1 MKRVASIML
10 VRTSAMLVVALGASL
25 SAVAAEQQTTL
36 PPLGVWR
43 DSKGRTDMVFDLKT
57 DRNPSAA
64 DEQSGLPITRKEPLV
79 PFFGLSLTRPLGG
92 SQK

>member
-1 MKRVASIML
+1 MKRATSVMLLKASPVLML
-10 VRTSAMLVVALGASL
+10 VLSGASL
-25 SAVAAEQQTTL
+25 SAVAAEQTTL

-43 DSKGRTDMVFDLKT
+43 DGKGRTDMVFDLKT

-64 DEQSGLPITRKEPLV
+64 DEQSGLPIIRKEPLV

>member
-1 MKRVASIML
+1 MKQAASITL
-10 VRTSAMLVVALGASL
+10 LPASAMLVLALGASL

-43 DSKGRTDMVFDLKT
+43 DAKGRTDMVFDLKT

-64 DEQSGLPITRKEPLV
+64 DEQSGLPIIRKEPLV

-92 SQK
+92 GQK